1 MTTERLF
8 VAAELPDNIIEE
20 IISLRNDVFG
30 SSKVKW
36 EPKSKL
42 HLTLKF
48 LGDTDKQIIP
58 EIGKI
63 LNDLL
68 ERRAK
73 IPTAFKRFGVFY
85 RNGEPKILWAGFEAT
100 EELVRLRDE
109 IEENFQSLGFT
120 KETRKF
126 KPHLTLARLK
136 GYEDKNKILKLRKME
151 FDKKDFFIEKIILFK
166 SELKPT
172 GSVYSEIKSFELKNQ
187 EE

>member
-8 VAAELPDNIIEE
+8 VAAEIPSDIIDR
-20 IISLRNDVFG
+20 IVSFRNKVFD
-30 SSKVKW
+30 SANVKW
-36 EPKSKL
+36 EPVSKL

-48 LGDTDKQIIP
+48 LGDTDKEIIP
-58 EIGKI
+58 EIEEI
-63 LNDLL
+63 LKKLL
-68 ERRAK
+68 EGKAK
-73 IPTAFKRFGVFY
+73 IPTAFTRFGAFY

-100 EELVRLRDE
+100 EELIKLRNE
-109 IEENFQSLGFT
+109 IEDNFQVLGFT

-151 FDKKDFFIEKIILFK
+151 FNKKDFFIDKIILFK

-172 GSVYSEIKSFELKNQ
+172 GSVYSEIKSFELKN
-187 EE
+187 